1 MTQAHTRTHP
11 LTQTSGASVYKEA
24 DVFGWVRHVPDTEIA
39 SETPDRHNDTHIL
52 AIMFSLYDVQCLE

>member
-39 SETPDRHNDTHIL
+39 SETLTDTMTHTYL
-52 AIMFSLYDVQCLE
+52 LSCSLCMTYSE